1 MPHTYLTRTRLGL
14 LLAVAVGVLLGA
26 VFGQPST
33 GSAAATAVPKNKT
46 LPTIS
51 GTALV
56 GQTLTATHGTW
67 TGKPTSFSYSWSRCD
82 TAGNACVAI
91 PHATAKIY
99 TVTGADVGKT
109 LRVTVT
115 AHNGSG
121 ASTPATSAQT
131 GIVPLSGCPPGNG
144 TIQIS
149 ALAPPAQL
157 EIGHA
162 RIAPP
167 VTRSSKTIRIHAV
180 VTACSG
186 RAVQGATV
194 FAVPIPYNQFAGA
207 QATSGSN
214 GTVTITGV
222 RQAGFPAGPRQR
234 LLAVF
239 MRATSPTGPVLGG
252 VSARRVFGF
261 KIGH

>member
-1 MPHTYLTRTRLGL
+1 MLRSHLTRTRLGL
-14 LLAVAVGVLLGA
+14 VLAVAGGVVLGA
-26 VFGQPST
+26 VFGQPGT
-33 GSAAATAVPKNKT
+33 GTAASTAVPKNKT

-56 GQTLTATHGTW
+56 GQTLVATHGTW
-67 TGKPTSFSYSWSRCD
+67 TGKPTSYKYSWSRCD

-91 PHATAKIY
+91 GSATAKIY
-99 TVTGADVGKT
+99 TVVGADVGHT
-109 LRVTVT
+109 LRVSVT
-115 AHNGSG
+115 AKNSSGS
-121 ASTPATSAQT
+121 STPATSAAS
-131 GIVPLSGCPPGNG
+131 GIVPLSGCPPGAG
-144 TIQIS
+144 TIQIAQLS
-149 ALAPPAQL
+149 PPAQL
-157 EIGHA
+157 EVGHA
-162 RIAPP
+162 RIAPR
-167 VTRSSKTIRIHAV
+167 VTRASRTIQIHAV

-214 GTVTITGV
+214 GTVTITAT
-222 RQAGFPAGPRQR
+222 RQGGFPAGPHQR

-239 MRATSPTGPVLGG
+239 ARATSPSGPVLGG

-261 KIGH
+261 RISH